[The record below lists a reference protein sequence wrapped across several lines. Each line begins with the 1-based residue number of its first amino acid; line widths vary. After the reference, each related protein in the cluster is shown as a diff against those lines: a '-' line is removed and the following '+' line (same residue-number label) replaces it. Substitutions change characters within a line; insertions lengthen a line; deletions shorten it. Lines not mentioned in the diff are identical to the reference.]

1 VVSPFSRRWH
11 SALLLV
17 LSLLPAISC
26 SPVGAPPLAAS
37 IGQDRDIFIVHDD
50 WHAAIVLRKID
61 IAAALIPETK
71 DFPGAEYLEFSWGD
85 ADYFP
90 APQASI
96 GLALRAAFWSR
107 GSVLHVVGIN
117 RPLPDYF
124 SAGQIIQV
132 PISRGALHRLK
143 EFLAMQFDRVQPGAR
158 ATSIPGLVPN
168 SRFYPSAGEFH
179 IFRTCNTWVAE
190 ALQYAGLPVTSGL
203 VITAASLAR
212 RVRPLGVVVD
222 ADAK

>member
-1 VVSPFSRRWH
+1 LCI
-11 SALLLV
+11 LLAV
-17 LSLLPAISC
+17 SC
-26 SPVGAPPLAAS
+26 SPVGAPPLAPPR
-37 IGQDRDIFIVHDD
+37 GHDRDVFIVHDD

-61 IAAALIPETK
+61 LAAALIPEIE

-85 ADYFP
+85 ADYFQS
-90 APQASI
+90 PQTGI
-96 GLALRAAFWSR
+96 RLALRAAFWSR
-107 GSVLHVVGIN
+107 GSVLHVVGID

-132 PISRGALHRLK
+132 PISHDGFHRLT
-143 EFLAMQFDRVQPGAR
+143 EFLSMQFERVGPGGR
-158 ATSIPGLVPN
+158 ASPAPGLVPN
-168 SRFYPSAGEFH
+168 SRFYPSTGKFH
-179 IFRTCNTWVAE
+179 IFRTCNTWVAD

-212 RVRPLGVVVD
+212 RVRPLGVAVG